1 MISQSLSLRVSS
13 ELIDAPS
20 SGWPG
25 GKFCAPMPQTT
36 SLLLLVDTLASSGS
50 GQVKEQ
56 KSTLT
61 VEEAARLLGISRGI
75 AFQAV
80 RRGDI
85 PSIRIGRRI
94 LIPIA
99 RLHAMLDTETEQ

>member
-1 MISQSLSLRVSS
+1 MN
-13 ELIDAPS
+13 
-20 SGWPG
+20 
-25 GKFCAPMPQTT
+25 
-36 SLLLLVDTLASSGS
+36 
-50 GQVKEQ
+50 EQ

-61 VEEAARLLGISRGI
+61 VEEAARLLGISRGL

-85 PSIRIGRRI
+85 PSIRIGGRI

-99 RLHAMLDTETEQ
+99 RLHAMLDAESEKRIPEARNAFERRRWRPAA

>member
-1 MISQSLSLRVSS
+1 M
-13 ELIDAPS
+13 
-20 SGWPG
+20 
-25 GKFCAPMPQTT
+25 
-36 SLLLLVDTLASSGS
+36 
-50 GQVKEQ
+50 KEQ

-61 VEEAARLLGISRGI
+61 VEEAARLLGISRGL